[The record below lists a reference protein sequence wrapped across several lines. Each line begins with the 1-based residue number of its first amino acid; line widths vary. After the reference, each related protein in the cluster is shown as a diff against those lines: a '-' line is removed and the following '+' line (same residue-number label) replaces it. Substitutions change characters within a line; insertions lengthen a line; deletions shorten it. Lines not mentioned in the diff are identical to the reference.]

1 MSARVGRSLM
11 VAALLAFVV
20 SALAVLLSP
29 LDLLLFLVLL
39 TLFTAPGWPLARWFA
54 GDAADPVTKTV
65 LALLLGYL
73 SGATIYVVLRLAGV
87 SSPIAVL
94 AACPALALLL
104 QWLLRGPRDGIV
116 SLARLE
122 PRDLTG
128 LAVLWLLVAL
138 IVGPVFARVGEST
151 PGGLAYRAY
160 FIADLFAHMT
170 VVAELI
176 KGATPPLN
184 PFYPHEAFPYYWT
197 YFTLPAIFAKLRPDL
212 IVDRGI
218 LVTDIFDAGLFV
230 SVGYIVVRSFGA
242 SALAAATSWIV
253 VIIGSSYEGLYF
265 IWSQLALKRSIWEFK
280 YLNIDAVTRW
290 YWDLPPVDGLQ
301 RIMWYTPQHEMAI
314 TFGLLVVLLIVK
326 AKRPNSVSR
335 GIADGML
342 LGGMVAVSSFNGMLM
357 VGAYA
362 LAETAILAL
371 NGLREPI
378 RWVLSRGIAA
388 IIVLGFVGL
397 TLALGMVQHTPN
409 AFIFGWNQHF
419 LRGPLAFTILSFGA
433 ALLFAPLG
441 LAQAWKSCRLRVA
454 LAAVMVVCLVLFL
467 FVDLRG
473 HENTY
478 VTFRTSQL
486 ILLILAILLAFAIDT
501 WRRWSKPVSMAL
513 FAALVIATIAAVPTV
528 AMDWYNSR
536 DISNV
541 EMDPGGFPW
550 TLYVTPDDQAAA
562 RWIRENL
569 PIDAQVQTDPWARAR
584 NEWAFVTVFAERR
597 MTTGMGIF
605 ELNPTRF
612 QQNVN
617 RIKIVFRSLNVD
629 DAYGYCQR
637 MNIEYLYVGDIE
649 RRIHG
654 AGVLKFAEHP
664 DKWQLVYRSGSVE
677 IYKVVGTE
685 SAATSAAGAAPPASR
700 ETPARPAP
708 AAQ

>member
-1 MSARVGRSLM
+1 M
-11 VAALLAFVV
+11 
-20 SALAVLLSP
+20 
-29 LDLLLFLVLL
+29 
-39 TLFTAPGWPLARWFA
+39 
-54 GDAADPVTKTV
+54 
-65 LALLLGYL
+65 
-73 SGATIYVVLRLAGV
+73 AGV
-87 SSPIAVL
+87 SSPFVVL

-104 QWLLRGPRDGIV
+104 QWLLRGPREGIV
-116 SLARLE
+116 TLARLG
-122 PRDLTG
+122 PGDLIG
-128 LAVLWLLVAL
+128 LSVLWLLAAL

-184 PFYPHEAFPYYWT
+184 PFYPHEAFPYYWS

-212 IVDRGI
+212 LVDRGI
-218 LVTDIFDAGLFV
+218 LVTDIFDAALFV
-230 SVGYIVVRSFGA
+230 STGYIVLRSLGA
-242 SALAAATSWIV
+242 SALATAMSWVV

-265 IWSQLALKRSIWEFK
+265 IWSQMAIKRSVWEFK
-280 YLNIDAVTRW
+280 YVNIDAITRW
-290 YWDLPPVDGLQ
+290 FWDLPPVDGLQ

-314 TFGLLVVLLIVK
+314 TFGLLVLLLIVK
-326 AKRPNSVSR
+326 SRRPNSVPR
-335 GIADGML
+335 GVADGLL
-342 LGGMVAVSSFNGMLM
+342 LGAMVAFSSFNGMLL
-357 VGAYA
+357 VGSYA

-371 NGLREPI
+371 NGGRDLF
-378 RWVLSRGIAA
+378 RWVLSRGVAA
-388 IIVLGFVGL
+388 VIVLCFVGL

-409 AFIFGWNQHF
+409 AFILGWNLHF
-419 LRGPLAFTILSFGA
+419 LRGPLAFAFLSFGA

-441 LAQAWKSCRLRVA
+441 IARLWQSCRLRTTV
-454 LAAVMVVCLVLFL
+454 AAVIVVSLVLFL

-473 HENTY
+473 HENSY

-486 ILLILAILLAFAIDT
+486 ILLVLAVLLAFAIDT
-501 WRRWSKPVSMAL
+501 WRQWARPVSIAL
-513 FAALVIATIAAVPTV
+513 FAALFIATVAAVPTV
-528 AMDWYNSR
+528 AMDWFNSR

-597 MTTGMGIF
+597 MTTGIGIF

-654 AGVLKFAEHP
+654 AGVRKFNEHP
-664 DKWQLVYRSGSVE
+664 EKWQLVYRQGSVE
-677 IYKVVGTE
+677 IFKVLTE
-685 SAATSAAGAAPPASR
+685 QANAASG
-700 ETPARPAP
+700 ETPSRPAP

>member
-1 MSARVGRSLM
+1 MIVPVGRSLM
-11 VAALLAFVV
+11 AAALLALVL

-39 TLFTAPGWPLARWFA
+39 TVFTAPGWPLARWFA
-54 GDAADPVTKTV
+54 GDGVDPVTRST

-73 SGATIYVVLRLAGV
+73 AGATTYVLLRLVGV
-87 SSPIAVL
+87 SSPFVVL

-104 QWLLRGPRDGIV
+104 QLLLRGPRDGIV
-116 SLARLE
+116 TLARLE
-122 PRDLTG
+122 PRDLIG
-128 LAVLWLLVAL
+128 LSVLWLLAAA

-197 YFTLPAIFAKLRPDL
+197 YFTLPALFARLRPDL
-212 IVDRGI
+212 LVDRGI
-218 LVTDIFDAGLFV
+218 LVMDILAAGLFV
-230 SVGYIVVRSFGA
+230 SVGYIVVRSIGA
-242 SALAAATSWIV
+242 SALAAASSWVV

-265 IWSQLALKRSIWEFK
+265 IWSQMALKRSLWEFK
-280 YLNIDAVTRW
+280 YVNIDAITRW

-301 RIMWYTPQHEMAI
+301 RIMWYTPQHETAI
-314 TFGLLVVLLIVK
+314 TFGLLVLLLIVK
-326 AKRPNSVSR
+326 SRRPNSVAR
-335 GIADGML
+335 GVADGLL
-342 LGGMVAVSSFNGMLM
+342 LGGMVAFSSFNGMLL
-357 VGAYA
+357 VGTYA
-362 LAETAILAL
+362 LAEVGILVVNRGKEL
-371 NGLREPI
+371 GWWL
-378 RWVLSRGIAA
+378 LSRGIAA
-388 IIVLGFVGL
+388 TIVICFVGL

-409 AFIFGWNQHF
+409 ALILGWNEHF
-419 LRGPLAFTILSFGA
+419 LKGPLAFVFLSFGP

-441 LAQAWKSCRLRVA
+441 VARLWRSAAGGTRLMIA
-454 LAAVMVVCLVLFL
+454 LAAMTVVCLALFL

-473 HENTY
+473 HENSY

-486 ILLILAILLAFAIDT
+486 ILLMLAILLAFAIDT
-501 WRRWSKPVSMAL
+501 WRQWGRPIAVAL
-513 FAALVIATIAAVPTV
+513 FALLLIATLGAVPTV

-597 MTTGMGIF
+597 MTTGVGIF

-649 RRIHG
+649 RRIHA
-654 AGVLKFAEHP
+654 AGVQKFNAHP
-664 DKWQLVYRSGSVE
+664 EKWQLVYRQGSVE
-677 IYKVVGTE
+677 IFKVLTE
-685 SAATSAAGAAPPASR
+685 QASATSATSG
-700 ETPARPAP
+700 ETPARQAP